1 MTTLHLRDRAARILS
16 ALTGLERQAAF
27 AALAA
32 AGGAVTTAV
41 VMQRLSLGREAA
53 ELALRAAHGRLDRVL
68 G

>member
-1 MTTLHLRDRAARILS
+1 
-16 ALTGLERQAAF
+16 LEREAAF

-41 VMQRLSLGREAA
+41 VMQRLSLDRAAA
-53 ELALRAAHGRLDRVL
+53 EEALRASHGRLDLLL